1 MIPVFCKVFSSLFS
15 QQELSDLIKYSS
27 FISEDSK
34 GEVNFLLVSND
45 DFMAEVCLRPPEY
58 DDVEIVILPNGESM
72 EAKCISASELIK
84 RLRNSKPVRVPHVVV
99 K

>member
-1 MIPVFCKVFSSLFS
+1 MTHVFCKAFSNLFS
-15 QQELSDLIKYSS
+15 EHELKSLIKYSAL
-27 FISEDSK
+27 IAEDSK

-45 DFMAEVCLRPPEY
+45 NFMAEVCLRPPEY

-84 RLRNSKPVRVPHVVV
+84 KLRNSKPVRVPHVDV
-99 K
+99 